1 MRRISTTVIMSAY
14 NEKQI
19 QIMEAAEKLFADKGF
34 EGTSVRDIAEDAG
47 VNQAMISYYF
57 GSKEKLMEAMF
68 TYRGTS
74 SLLQLEEM
82 VQDKTLTPIQ
92 KVEKLI
98 DRYIDKLLINQCF
111 HRVVV
116 REQMVNNNGFISDK
130 LQEIKRLNQAL
141 IKELIAQGQRN
152 GDFKKHV
159 DVSLLMT
166 TLVGTV
172 SHLITTQH
180 FYREINNLQSLT
192 EEEFQKYIRKKLSHH
207 LKAIFKA
214 TLMYEQ

>member
-14 NEKQI
+14 NEKQV

-98 DRYIDKLLINQCF
+98 DRYIEKLLTNQCF

-116 REQMVNNNGFISDK
+116 REQMVNNNGFISYK

-159 DVSLLMT
+159 DIPLLMI

-192 EEEFQKYIRKKLSHH
+192 EEEFQKHIRKKLSHH

>member
-1 MRRISTTVIMSAY
+1 MSAY

-92 KVEKLI
+92 KVDKLI
-98 DRYIDKLLINQCF
+98 DRYIEKLLTNQCF

-159 DVSLLMT
+159 DIPLLMI

-192 EEEFQKYIRKKLSHH
+192 EEEFQKHIRKKLSHH

>member
-1 MRRISTTVIMSAY
+1 MSAY
-14 NEKQI
+14 NEKQV

-34 EGTSVRDIAEDAG
+34 EGTSVRDIAEGAG
-47 VNQAMISYYF
+47 VNLAMISYYF

-68 TYRGTS
+68 DYRGTS
-74 SLLQLEEM
+74 SLFQLEEM
-82 VQDKTLTPIQ
+82 VKDQTLSPIQ

-98 DRYIDKLLINQCF
+98 DRYIDKLLNNQCF
-111 HRVVV
+111 HRIVV
-116 REQMVNNNGFISDK
+116 REQMVNNNNGFITEK

-159 DVSLLMT
+159 DVPLLMI

-180 FYREINNLQSLT
+180 FYKEINNLQSLT
-192 EEEFQKYIRKKLSHH
+192 EEEFQKHIRKKLSHH